1 MVPNGK
7 HIGVM
12 RRERERERGERGAYT
27 SEYKEEEDH
36 NECIAKVEEVGEGT
50 SDGCLVDEVVD

>member
-12 RRERERERGERGAYT
+12 RRGRERRERGAYT